1 MPLTTSHPAAAIP
14 LARLNL
20 DLSALVI
27 GSMTPDLVY
36 FIPGCLPLS
45 DFSHTIIGI
54 IVLGIPM
61 GLAALAIF
69 EYLIKFPALTLMP
82 AAHQRRLYSV
92 TGAYSFFPAA
102 RFLRIAASVLAG
114 AVTHIAWDSFTHLD
128 GWVVRRIPALQSTA
142 FVLFGSNVQVYKIL
156 QHGSTLLGIFVL
168 LYWYIGWYRKA
179 TPVSVPERYVLSNR
193 GKLSVFSVILLTSG
207 AIAAAAAFARGDFW
221 RTSPD
226 QLNFFR
232 IGYIVLV
239 SAITMELVAFG
250 LYRRWKKRV

>member
-20 DLSALVI
+20 DLTALVI

-36 FIPGCLPLS
+36 FIPGCEPLS

-69 EYLIKFPALTLMP
+69 EYLIKFPALTLLP
-82 AAHQRRLYSV
+82 AAHQRRMYGV
-92 TGAYSFFPAA
+92 TGAYTFFPAA

-114 AVTHIAWDSFTHLD
+114 ALTHIAWDSFTHLD
-128 GWVVRRIPALQSTA
+128 GWVVRRIPAFQSTA

-179 TPVSVPERYVLSNR
+179 KPVNVPGRYTLSNR
-193 GKLSVFSVILLTSG
+193 GKLGVFFFIWLTSG

-239 SAITMELVAFG
+239 SMVTLELVIFG
-250 LYRRWKKRV
+250 LYRRWKTRV